1 MIGNVERDNFRK
13 QSASMPR
20 PGGAPQGNKPEGSG
34 SGKTE
39 IMHDHPKPGMHTV
52 KHADGETTEHNHVGH
67 MLMTLHAKHADGEGG
82 HMHVHPEGN
91 ATTHHVGAD
100 GMVEGPD
107 EHEGPMEAGDHLAQ
121 SLSDEGGMTKQPA
134 MLGMS
139 EDEGDGL

>member
-1 MIGNVERDNFRK
+1 MAVNFERENFRSK
-13 QSASMPR
+13 AGAMPR
-20 PGGAPQGNKPEGSG
+20 PGERQGDKPEGGG

-52 KHADGETTEHNHVGH
+52 KHADGETTEHGHVGH

-82 HMHVHPEGN
+82 HMQVHPEGH

-100 GMVEGPD
+100 GMVEGPE
-107 EHEGPMEAGDHLAQ
+107 EHDSSMEAGDHLGQ
-121 SLSDEGGMTKQPA
+121 SLSDDGDMMNKQPA